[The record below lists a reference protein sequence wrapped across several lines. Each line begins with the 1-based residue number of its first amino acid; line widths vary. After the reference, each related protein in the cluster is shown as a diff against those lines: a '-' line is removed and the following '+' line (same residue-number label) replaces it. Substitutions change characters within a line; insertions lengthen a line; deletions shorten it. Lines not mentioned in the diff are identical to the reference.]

1 MASLRC
7 APLFRE
13 PRVAGAITPVPPR
26 HASGTCVVIAYHV
39 LLKSEPYGELDG
51 AYFIERHQKE
61 ADQRRLVKQ
70 LESMGYDVALME
82 KAA

>member
-1 MASLRC
+1 M
-7 APLFRE
+7 
-13 PRVAGAITPVPPR
+13 
-26 HASGTCVVIAYHV
+26 IAYHV

>member
-1 MASLRC
+1 MRSALSGAQSCRC
-7 APLFRE
+7 NHSC
-13 PRVAGAITPVPPR
+13 PPR

-39 LLKSEPYGELDG
+39 LLKSEPYRELDG